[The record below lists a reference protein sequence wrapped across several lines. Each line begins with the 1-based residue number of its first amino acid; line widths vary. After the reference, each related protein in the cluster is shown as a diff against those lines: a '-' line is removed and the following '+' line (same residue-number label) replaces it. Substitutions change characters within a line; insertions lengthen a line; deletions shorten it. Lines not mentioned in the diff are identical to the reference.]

1 MLHSIIPR
9 RTTSQASRQAK
20 PALHTGSLQPGR
32 NGFTLIEM
40 ILVVTIMGI
49 VAAFTLPKID
59 YAKYRVNSSMRGL
72 GTTLLG
78 AQRRAVSSQHDIIV
92 TFDVT
97 QQSIRILEDANN
109 NGQADDGERTRGIP
123 LGEHVVIGR
132 ASTPSYPPIGA
143 GPVVFTRRMGGI
155 PALTFHRNGSASEM
169 GGVYLTSRRALNS
182 SDILN
187 DTRLVTI
194 ERATGRV
201 SWFSHNATGWEQG
214 F

>member
-1 MLHSIIPR
+1 MPDPRSRLHKLAR
-9 RTTSQASRQAK
+9 D
-20 PALHTGSLQPGR
+20 
-32 NGFTLIEM
+32 GFTLIEM
-40 ILVVTIMGI
+40 VLVVVIVGI
-49 VAAFTLPKID
+49 VAALTLPRID
-59 YAKYRVNSSMRGL
+59 YTRYRVNSSMRGL

-78 AQRRAVSSQHDIIV
+78 VQRRAVSRQHDIIV

-97 QQSIRILEDANN
+97 RQAIRIHEDANN
-109 NGQADDGERTRGIP
+109 NRAVDDGERTRGIP

-132 ASTPSYPPIGA
+132 ASTPAYAPIGP
-143 GPVVFTRRMGGI
+143 GPVALTKRVDGI

-201 SWFSHNATGWEQG
+201 SWFSHKSTGWEQG

>member
-1 MLHSIIPR
+1 MPAPR
-9 RTTSQASRQAK
+9 SYLRQ
-20 PALHTGSLQPGR
+20 LGR
-32 NGFTLIEM
+32 SGFTLIEM
-40 ILVVTIMGI
+40 ILVVAIMGA
-49 VAAFTLPKID
+49 VAAMTLPRID
-59 YAKYRVNSSMRGL
+59 YTKYRLNSSMRGL

-78 AQRRAVSSQHDIIV
+78 AQRRAVSRQHDVIV

-97 QQSIRILEDANN
+97 RQSIRIIEDANN

-132 ASTPSYPPIGA
+132 AGTPAYAPIGA
-143 GPVVFTRRMGGI
+143 GPVALTKRANGI
-155 PALTFHRNGSASEM
+155 PALTFHRSGSASET

-187 DTRLVTI
+187 DTRLVTV

-201 SWFSHNATGWEQG
+201 SWFSHKPTGWEQG

>member
-1 MLHSIIPR
+1 MPDPRSRLHKLTR
-9 RTTSQASRQAK
+9 D
-20 PALHTGSLQPGR
+20 
-32 NGFTLIEM
+32 GFTLIEM
-40 ILVVTIMGI
+40 VLVVVIVGI
-49 VAAFTLPKID
+49 VAALTLPRID
-59 YAKYRVNSSMRGL
+59 YTKYRVNSSMRGL

-78 AQRRAVSSQHDIIV
+78 AQRRAVSRQHDVIV

-97 QQSIRILEDANN
+97 RQAIRIHEDANN
-109 NGQADDGERTRGIP
+109 NGALDDGERTRGIP

-132 ASTPSYPPIGA
+132 ASTPAYAPIGP
-143 GPVVFTRRMGGI
+143 GPVALTKRVDGI

-201 SWFSHNATGWEQG
+201 SWFSHKSTGWEQG

>member
-1 MLHSIIPR
+1 LHKLTR
-9 RTTSQASRQAK
+9 D
-20 PALHTGSLQPGR
+20 
-32 NGFTLIEM
+32 GFTLIEM
-40 ILVVTIMGI
+40 VLVVVIVGI
-49 VAAFTLPKID
+49 VAALTLPRID
-59 YAKYRVNSSMRGL
+59 YTKYRVNSSMRGL

-78 AQRRAVSSQHDIIV
+78 AQRRAVSRQHDVIV

-97 QQSIRILEDANN
+97 RQAIRIHEDANN
-109 NGQADDGERTRGIP
+109 NGALDDGERTRGIP

-132 ASTPSYPPIGA
+132 ASTPAYAPIGP
-143 GPVVFTRRMGGI
+143 GPVALTKRVDGI

-201 SWFSHNATGWEQG
+201 SWFSHKSTGWEQG